1 VVTDKRLGITVALA
15 IENTSGKNR
24 KDKGI
29 EV

>member
-15 IENTSGKNR
+15 IENTSRKNGNE
-24 KDKGI
+24 KGI